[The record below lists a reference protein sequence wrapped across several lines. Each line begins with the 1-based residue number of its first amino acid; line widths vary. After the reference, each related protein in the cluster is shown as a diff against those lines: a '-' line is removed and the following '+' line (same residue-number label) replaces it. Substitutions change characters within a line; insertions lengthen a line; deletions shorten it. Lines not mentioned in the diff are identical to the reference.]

1 MYGDVQEEEDK
12 RKQLTAKLASKE
24 SAEAAAKALAKKV
37 RKEEKLAAIFAAD
50 KLSDAPSPP
59 PSPPPPPPPPL
70 ALMPIP
76 PPPPQDL
83 LLPDIFDSIDAVGID
98 VGSHGNELSPCSVPP
113 PLSLPEELCC
123 PITWSLFVDP
133 VTLSDGH
140 VYSRAAIFEWLR
152 RGKCYSPVIGAPL
165 SNVVLIPCHP
175 IHSQVVRWCEDNGL
189 QPPLRNELPS

>member
-37 RKEEKLAAIFAAD
+37 RKHEKLAAIFAAD

-59 PSPPPPPPPPL
+59 SPPPPPPPP

-83 LLPDIFDSIDAVGID
+83 LLPDISDSVDAVGID
-98 VGSHGNELSPCSVPP
+98 VGSHGNELSPSSSSFFP
-113 PLSLPEELCC
+113 
-123 PITWSLFVDP
+123 
-133 VTLSDGH
+133 
-140 VYSRAAIFEWLR
+140 
-152 RGKCYSPVIGAPL
+152 
-165 SNVVLIPCHP
+165 
-175 IHSQVVRWCEDNGL
+175 
-189 QPPLRNELPS
+189 